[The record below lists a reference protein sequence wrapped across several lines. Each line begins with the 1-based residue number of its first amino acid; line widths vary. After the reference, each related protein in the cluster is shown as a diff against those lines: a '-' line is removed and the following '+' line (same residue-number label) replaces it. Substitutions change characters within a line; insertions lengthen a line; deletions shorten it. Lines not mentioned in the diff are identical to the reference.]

1 MRKSGAL
8 QTWND
13 DRGFGFISPL
23 EGDMQIFVHISAFPK
38 DGSRPTI
45 GEKLTYLESFG
56 RDGRPRATEVERTAF
71 PGSRTP
77 KAETRDKTNAGS
89 WLGSLVAVVL
99 ISIALASG
107 YQWYKAYT
115 HRLRLEAQPASSVT
129 QAQHAATSSSGFTC
143 DGRTH
148 CSQMSS
154 CAEATW
160 FINNCP
166 GTQMDGNHDGVPC
179 EQQWCN
185 GPTIR

>member
-1 MRKSGAL
+1 MRKTGTL

-23 EGDMQIFVHISAFPK
+23 EGNTPIFVHISAFPK

-45 GEKLTYLESFG
+45 GEKVTYEETPG
-56 RDGRPRATEVERTAF
+56 RDDRSQAVKVERTAF
-71 PGSRTP
+71 PGPRPP
-77 KAETRDKTNAGS
+77 KAKAAARANSGS
-89 WLGSLVAVVL
+89 WLGTLFAVAL
-99 ISIALASG
+99 ISVALASG
-107 YQWYKAYT
+107 YQWYKGCT
-115 HRLRLEAQPASSVT
+115 ERLRLEAAPAGPAS
-129 QAQHAATSSSGFTC
+129 QALPAAASGSGFAC

-148 CSQMSS
+148 CSQMTS

-160 FINNCP
+160 FINHCP

-185 GPTIR
+185 GSLGH